1 MISLFAGFGM
11 MVGFF
16 ALVGAMR
23 GWSKEVIAMAGLIL
37 SLFTINTFGSI
48 LVRLLGGFG
57 GDTPQADIIVQM
69 QRQFWVLGGI
79 TLIIAFFSYQSV
91 VLVRNR
97 LAPREKIQ
105 ERLLGFIFGAINGYL
120 IFGTLWSLL
129 EYRLTPEGWLRLPE
143 NFPYAFSP
151 TMIRPIIE
159 SPAQEMLLTHLPIP
173 WLIPWLPILIVLVF
187 LFVIVVVI

>member
-1 MISLFAGFGM
+1 MISLFAAFLL
-11 MVGFF
+11 MVVFF

-48 LVRLLGGFG
+48 LVRILGGMG
-57 GDTPQADIIVQM
+57 GDAPQADIMIQM

-79 TLIIAFFSYQSV
+79 HLLIAFFSYQSV
-91 VLVRNR
+91 ALVRNR

-105 ERLLGFIFGAINGYL
+105 ERLLGFIFGAVNGYL

-129 EYRLTPEGWLRLPE
+129 EYRLTTEGWIRLPE

-151 TMIRPIIE
+151 TIIRPIIE
-159 SPAQEMLLTHLPIP
+159 SPAQDLLITHLPIP
-173 WLIPWLPILIVLVF
+173 WLIPWLPLLIVLVF
-187 LFVIVVVI
+187 LFVIIVII